1 MAHIVLESK
10 GKTSLL
16 VKYPEKYLLV
26 VVDKQLTQI
35 NEERLLALCSDAV
48 LAEMKL
54 NYQSI
59 SVKDLRG
66 VAMGGHWAG
75 DSLTLYTKSSKLK
88 YVLSDD
94 CTQEELDALF
104 AGIQRFQPPQQTQG
118 KAKGSDWRTA
128 AQSEEMWK
136 ILGPVG
142 RGLNIAGGASLI
154 LMLFMDAA
162 WGLLVAV
169 IAVGL
174 YLKFP
179 QYFTILSSKYRKH
192 IKARVQDLSLA
203 MMAPVLAV
211 LLSLKFKVINWPLL
225 VAEVAVLTAVLMVL
239 FYRFSREVRESSD
252 AVFTAIFL
260 SIFLSWGLL
269 VQGNHVLNFD
279 LPEPEPYT
287 LMEKDTARSG
297 KGGRRYYYIIQA
309 EDGETLTLRI
319 AGKRYN
325 DWDIGD
331 RVPAVIDTG
340 AFGIRYAYIP
350 ETE

>member
-1 MAHIVLESK
+1 MAHVVLESK

-16 VKYPEKYLLV
+16 VKYPGKYLLV
-26 VVDKQLTQI
+26 VVDKQLSQT

-54 NYQSI
+54 KYQAI
-59 SVKDLRG
+59 PVKDLRG
-66 VAMGGHWAG
+66 VAMGGTCAG
-75 DSLTLYTKSSKLK
+75 DSLTLYTKSGKLK

-94 CTQEELDALF
+94 YTQEELDALF

-118 KAKGSDWRTA
+118 KVKCSDWRTA
-128 AQSEEMWK
+128 AQTEEMWK

-142 RGLNIAGGASLI
+142 MGLNLAGGVSLI
-154 LMLFMDAA
+154 LSLFMDAA
-162 WGLLVAV
+162 WGPLVAV
-169 IAVGL
+169 AAVGL

-239 FYRFSREVRESSD
+239 FCRFSREVRESTD
-252 AVFTAIFL
+252 AVVIAMVISVL
-260 SIFLSWGLL
+260 LSWGLL

-279 LPEPEPYT
+279 LPEPEPFT
-287 LMEKDTARSG
+287 LMEKDTERSS
-297 KGGRRYYYIIQA
+297 KGGRRYYYIIQTA
-309 EDGETLTLRI
+309 DGESLKLRI

-331 RVPAVIDTG
+331 AVPAVIDTG
-340 AFGIRYAYIP
+340 AFGLRYAYIP
-350 ETE
+350 ATE

>member
-16 VKYPEKYLLV
+16 VKYPEKYILV

-54 NYQSI
+54 KYQAI
-59 SVKDLRG
+59 PMKDLRG

-75 DSLTLYTKSSKLK
+75 DSLTLYTKSGKLK

-94 CTQEELDALF
+94 YTQEDLDMLF
-104 AGIQRFQPPQQTQG
+104 AGVQRFQPPQQTQG

-128 AQSEEMWK
+128 AQTEEMWK

-142 RGLNIAGGASLI
+142 MGLNLAGGTSLI
-154 LMLFMDAA
+154 LSLFVDAA

-169 IAVGL
+169 ASVGL

-179 QYFTILSSKYRKH
+179 QYFTLLSSKYRKH
-192 IKARVQDLSLA
+192 VKARVQDLSLA

-239 FYRFSREVRESSD
+239 FYRFSREVRESTD
-252 AVFTAIFL
+252 AVVIALVVSVLL
-260 SIFLSWGLL
+260 SLGLL
-269 VQGNHVLNFD
+269 IQGNHVLNFD

-287 LMEKDTARSG
+287 LMEKDTERSS
-297 KGGRRYYYIIQA
+297 KGGRRYYYIIQTD
-309 EDGETLTLRI
+309 DGESLKLRI

-325 DWDIGD
+325 NWDIGD
-331 RVPAVIDTG
+331 AVPAVIDTG

>member
-1 MAHIVLESK
+1 MAHVVLESK

-16 VKYPEKYLLV
+16 VKYPERYLLV

-54 NYQSI
+54 KYQAI
-59 SVKDLRG
+59 PMKDLRG

-75 DSLTLYTKSSKLK
+75 DSLTLYTKSGKLK

-94 CTQEELDALF
+94 YTQEELDELF
-104 AGIQRFQPPQQTQG
+104 AGIHRFQPPQQTQG

-128 AQSEEMWK
+128 AQTEEMWK

-142 RGLNIAGGASLI
+142 VGLNLAGGTSLI
-154 LMLFMDAA
+154 LSLFMDAA

-169 IAVGL
+169 ASVGL

-192 IKARVQDLSLA
+192 IKARVQDLTLG
-203 MMAPVLAV
+203 MMVPVLAV
-211 LLSLKFKVINWPLL
+211 LLSIKFKVINWQLL
-225 VAEVAVLTAVLMVL
+225 VVVIVILTTVLMVL
-239 FYRFSREVRESSD
+239 FYRFSREIRESTD
-252 AVFTAIFL
+252 AVVIAMVISVL
-260 SIFLSWGLL
+260 LSWGLL

-279 LPEPEPYT
+279 LPEQNP
-287 LMEKDTARSG
+287 
-297 KGGRRYYYIIQA
+297 
-309 EDGETLTLRI
+309 
-319 AGKRYN
+319 
-325 DWDIGD
+325 
-331 RVPAVIDTG
+331 
-340 AFGIRYAYIP
+340 IP
-350 ETE
+350 

>member
-26 VVDKQLTQI
+26 MVDKQLSQI
-35 NEERLLALCSDAV
+35 NEERLLAGCSDAV

-54 NYQSI
+54 KYQAI
-59 SVKDLRG
+59 PLKDLRG
-66 VAMGGHWAG
+66 VAVGGTYAG

-94 CTQEELDALF
+94 YTQEELDALF

-128 AQSEEMWK
+128 AQTEEMWK
-136 ILGPVG
+136 MLGPVG
-142 RGLNIAGGASLI
+142 TALNMVGGASLI

-169 IAVGL
+169 AAVGL

-192 IKARVQDLSLA
+192 IKARVHDLSLA

-239 FYRFSREVRESSD
+239 FYRFSREVRESTD
-252 AVFTAIFL
+252 AVVIAMVISVL
-260 SIFLSWGLL
+260 LSWGLL

-287 LMEKDTARSG
+287 LMEKDTEQSS
-297 KGGRRYYYIIQA
+297 KGGRRYYYIIQT
-309 EDGETLTLRI
+309 EGGETLKLRI
-319 AGKRYN
+319 AGRCY
-325 DWDIGD
+325 DAWDIGD
-331 RVPAVIDTG
+331 QVPAVIDTG

-350 ETE
+350 EIE